1 MKKYIF
7 MIMCSLVAFSTQG
20 QQLGE
25 VTWKKVSHEVRQLVI
40 TNENIQSELDSMLF
54 RTKQNTLLS
63 VFKKYEYL
71 HLYVR
76 ENSDCQTLEFRLSN
90 YPYKSEN
97 LIVFFVLNG
106 YLVFVHQKLPD
117 FLMSTGDNKKF
128 TYTEC
133 KLGNLTMTEDDTPC
147 WIMEYRKKQLKML
160 HYPTKR

>member
-1 MKKYIF
+1 M
-7 MIMCSLVAFSTQG
+7 
-20 QQLGE
+20 E
-25 VTWKKVSHEVRQLVI
+25 KVSHEVRQLVI

-106 YLVFVHQKLPD
+106 YLVFVH
-117 FLMSTGDNKKF
+117 
-128 TYTEC
+128 
-133 KLGNLTMTEDDTPC
+133 
-147 WIMEYRKKQLKML
+147 
-160 HYPTKR
+160 

>member
-71 HLYVR
+71 RNYSAVVMA
-76 ENSDCQTLEFRLSN
+76 CQFFKPQTRLEQRYMEFFRVSWR
-90 YPYKSEN
+90 S
-97 LIVFFVLNG
+97 
-106 YLVFVHQKLPD
+106 Q
-117 FLMSTGDNKKF
+117 
-128 TYTEC
+128 
-133 KLGNLTMTEDDTPC
+133 
-147 WIMEYRKKQLKML
+147 
-160 HYPTKR
+160 